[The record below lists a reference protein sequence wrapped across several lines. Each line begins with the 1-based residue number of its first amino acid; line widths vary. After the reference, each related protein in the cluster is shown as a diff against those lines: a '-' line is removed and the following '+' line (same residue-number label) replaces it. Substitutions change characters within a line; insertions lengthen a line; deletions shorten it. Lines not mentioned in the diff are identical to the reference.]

1 MNELPKYLGH
11 FEEDGRYVSKNNP
24 PKNPAWT
31 PEKPDTGWICNPSE
45 DLKSATFIHGR
56 YPTVV
61 FVWDER
67 TNSLSGIIVW
77 QSKLNRVTVQT
88 KPHTC
93 FQRELFSEFMT
104 AMLRLAEIP
113 FNKFNPDMI
122 EVY

>member
-1 MNELPKYLGH
+1 MSDTPKYLGG
-11 FEEDGRYVSKNNP
+11 FEEDGRYVSKRNP
-24 PKNPAWT
+24 PKNPVWT
-31 PEKPDTGWICNPSE
+31 PEKPDHLWTCTPEE
-45 DLKSATFIHGR
+45 DKKSATFTHPR

-77 QSKLNRVTVQT
+77 QARPHQIQT

-93 FQRELFSEFMT
+93 FNRELYSEFMT
-104 AMLRLAEIP
+104 AMLRLAAIP